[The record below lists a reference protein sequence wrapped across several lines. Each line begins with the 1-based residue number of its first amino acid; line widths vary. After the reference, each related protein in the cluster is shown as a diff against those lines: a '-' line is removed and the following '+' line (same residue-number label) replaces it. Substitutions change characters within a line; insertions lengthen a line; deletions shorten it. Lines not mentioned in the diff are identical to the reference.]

1 MGGSV
6 RIEGGRCEE
15 RLVGERNFLML
26 LDSLDRRLA
35 LTLQQ
40 TQHVIVKQLPVR
52 LTLIGSNRM
61 EDLEE

>member
-15 RLVGERNFLML
+15 RWVDERNFLKL

>member
-40 TQHVIVKQLPVR
+40 TQHVIVKQLSVR